1 MNRYDIYAPIHKA
14 LRNFMGDTLAAVGRL
29 DVEDD
34 TEVAETLDQVRG
46 LLATLRMHLDAE
58 NRFVHLAMHDRDPGS
73 ADKTAVDHEGH
84 EHAIE
89 RLESL
94 AGEAQFRAG
103 GLRGMAVAAL
113 YRELAVF
120 VAENLEHMN
129 YEETKNNE
137 ALWRTHSDEELR
149 GIERAIVADLTPEK
163 KMTVFRWMIPALPPA
178 GRADLLAKLRQSA
191 PAPVIDA
198 VLQIAKRNLSDRD
211 WAKLSG
217 ALGFM
222 PKAA

>member
-1 MNRYDIYAPIHKA
+1 MNRYDIYASIHKA

-29 DVEDD
+29 DVED
-34 TEVAETLDQVRG
+34 EAEAAETLAQVRG

-73 ADKTAVDHEGH
+73 ADRTAVDHEGH
-84 EHAIE
+84 E
-89 RLESL
+89 
-94 AGEAQFRAG
+94 RA
-103 GLRGMAVAAL
+103 MAVQTL

-149 GIERAIVADLTPEK
+149 GIERAIVADLAPEK

-178 GRADLLAKLRQSA
+178 GRAELVAKLRQSA